1 MSGPI
6 EVDGRWYADPPALL
20 AEVVAQ
26 AARGA
31 RPSGWI
37 ASAAIDPALKLGL
50 SAAMIRH
57 DHGPT
62 VAEGARLAGVLGDPR
77 LIALCRLALDTQD
90 TGVLLA
96 ADPADAGHSV
106 EDALLVVVARSDTHD
121 DAATRESMLTRLR
134 NAGLRD
140 EELWV
145 LLGWGTAR
153 EVTEWL
159 PGLCEEGVPDGLD
172 AVRPELRAAVDS
184 VRAALG

>member
-6 EVDGRWYADPPALL
+6 EVDGRWFADPPSLL

-26 AARGA
+26 AGAGA

-37 ASAAIDPALKLGL
+37 ATASIDPALKVGL
-50 SAAMIRH
+50 AAAMIRH
-57 DHGPT
+57 EHGPT

-96 ADPADAGHSV
+96 ADPADAGRSV
-106 EDALLVVVARSDTHD
+106 EDALLVAVARGGAHD
-121 DAATRESMLTRLR
+121 DEAERETMLSRLR

-145 LLGWGTAR
+145 LLGWGSAR
-153 EVTEWL
+153 EVAEWL